1 MTLVKAVSQNK
12 VASKRRCSF
21 LMLSELF
28 QSLCTLEA
36 GEGLRD
42 LLLHSSSTQNESL
55 KWQQIFQ
62 RTSLPVL
69 VYAVCSLVQG
79 QGFDL
84 VLADLAGLRLEP
96 GRDVSLQG
104 PILSLNRSHLEH
116 NAIWMKHT
124 SLFYY
129 LQRMMKPSGTPCF
142 YNLQTPVLTEFWCMC
157 YLELKSG
164 CVSLTSVCGQ
174 EEVPIGLL
182 KNGTAGNL
190 WVCWCC
196 IFVPRSK
203 TAHLRIT
210 FTETDNSWVLIHI
223 QQVYWNITLQKTF
236 IFRLHVPH
244 FCLSMI
250 YATSEERMG
259 TSLIK
264 QGWTWSRPEAADC
277 RWQSAPPEWGCSWHR
292 PGRGWTCH
300 WC

>member
-1 MTLVKAVSQNK
+1 MCWLNK
-12 VASKRRCSF
+12 VAVYN
-21 LMLSELF
+21 
-28 QSLCTLEA
+28 
-36 GEGLRD
+36 
-42 LLLHSSSTQNESL
+42 SSSTQNQSL
-55 KWQQIFQ
+55 KCQQ
-62 RTSLPVL
+62 RKSLPVL

-84 VLADLAGLRLEP
+84 VLADLARLRLEP

-104 PILSLNRSHLEH
+104 PILSLNGSHLEH
-116 NAIWMKHT
+116 YAIWMKHT

-129 LQRMMKPSGTPCF
+129 LQRMMKLSGTSCF
-142 YNLQTPVLTEFWCMC
+142 YNLQTLVLSEFWCMC

-190 WVCWCC
+190 WACWCC
-196 IFVPRSK
+196 IFVLRSK
-203 TAHLRIT
+203 TAHLWIT

-250 YATSEERMG
+250 YATSEEHMG
-259 TSLIK
+259 IGFIK